1 MKYYNCEK
9 PINFGTH
16 YVVSI
21 KELTYKIK
29 SLINFERDL
38 DFDKSNPDGMPR
50 EILNLEEVLSLGWAP
65 KTCLKKGLANTYN
78 WFLSKN

>member
-38 DFDKSNPDGMPR
+38 DFDKSNPDGTR
-50 EILNLEEVLSLGWAP
+50 KNLIGRSIILGWAP
-65 KTCLKKGLANTYN
+65 KTCLKKGLANTFN
-78 WFLSKN
+78 WFLSKIR